1 MNTSLESAATSK
13 PNILVIFGD
22 DIGWF
27 NVSSYSGDLTGVPTP
42 NIDRIGKEGLRLTS
56 FYAQPSCTAGRAA
69 FITGITVTLYSIP
82 FMAAPSRIRASPS
95 ALGSRVA
102 AGCAVEKSRLSE
114 FNWGLSKVSPWGK
127 VSPSE
132 RYI

>member
-27 NVSSYSGDLTGVPTP
+27 NVSSYSGDLMGVPTP

-56 FYAQPSCTAGRAA
+56 FYAQELRE
-69 FITGITVTLYSIP
+69 L
-82 FMAAPSRIRASPS
+82 R
-95 ALGSRVA
+95 
-102 AGCAVEKSRLSE
+102 
-114 FNWGLSKVSPWGK
+114 
-127 VSPSE
+127 
-132 RYI
+132 